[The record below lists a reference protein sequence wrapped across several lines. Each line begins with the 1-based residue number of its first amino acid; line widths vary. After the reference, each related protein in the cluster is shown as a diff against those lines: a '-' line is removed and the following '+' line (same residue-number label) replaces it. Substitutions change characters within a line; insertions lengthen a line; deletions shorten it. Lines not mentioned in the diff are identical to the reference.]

1 MNFMNYEGLAM
12 WLVAKEITV
21 PVSTQV
27 KLGSGLWDLGFTW
40 TKQDIL
46 Y

>member
-12 WLVAKEITV
+12 WLVAKEIT
-21 PVSTQV
+21 PV